1 MQLSLLARV
10 LWASGFCE
18 LLVLLFVLLVR
29 RRWQTFPFFTV
40 YIIFQTVEIV
50 VLYGIYRWSHP
61 RVYFW
66 AYWTG
71 DVLDLL
77 LQLCVVF
84 ELTRIV
90 LKPTGTWVRDAR
102 KTFILLAIGGTVIA
116 AVVSFGVN
124 PTLPTTLDNW
134 IEKGDLFSAM
144 LNAQLFFAMGL
155 ASTWLGLA
163 WRHHVMGISSG
174 WMVWASVNL
183 LTEAAFSHFGPSWH
197 GLVLD
202 DIRILAFQAATI
214 YWIANL
220 WLPEPK
226 ERKLSFQ
233 MQAYLLGLQR
243 HLGSAVQ
250 GTSSFEKR

>member
-1 MQLSLLARV
+1 MQVSFFARL
-10 LWASGFCE
+10 LWAAGFAE
-18 LLVLLFVLLVR
+18 LLVLVFVLMVR
-29 RRWQTFPFFTV
+29 RRWQAFPFFTT

-50 VLYGIYRWSHP
+50 ALYGIYRWSRP

-66 AYWTG
+66 AYWAG

-84 ELTRIV
+84 ELARIV

-102 KTFILLAIGGTVIA
+102 VTFMLLAAGGAVIA
-116 AVVSFGVN
+116 AVVSFGIN

-155 ASTWLGLA
+155 ASTRLGLA
-163 WRHHVMGISSG
+163 WRHHVMGIASG
-174 WMVWASVNL
+174 WMLWASVGL
-183 LTEAAFSHFGPSWH
+183 LVEAAYSYLGPNWH
-197 GLVLD
+197 GVILD
-202 DIRILAFQAATI
+202 NIRILAFQAATI
-214 YWIANL
+214 YWIINL

-226 ERKLSFQ
+226 ERTLSPQ
-233 MQAYLLGLQR
+233 MQTYLLGLQQN
-243 HLGSAVQ
+243 LAAAVQ
-250 GTSSFEKR
+250 GISSLEKR